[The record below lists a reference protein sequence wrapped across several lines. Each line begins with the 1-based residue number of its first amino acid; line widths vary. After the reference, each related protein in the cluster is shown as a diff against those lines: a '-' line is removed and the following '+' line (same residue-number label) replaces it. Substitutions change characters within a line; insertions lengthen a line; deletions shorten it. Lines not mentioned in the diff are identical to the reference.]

1 MFFIIVLDKKRGRGG
16 GGGALDFQHRV
27 TPTKRIWL
35 VVKMSDHI
43 SESEKGSQG
52 VANWRFKLQNSF
64 IL

>member
-1 MFFIIVLDKKRGRGG
+1 MFFIVVLDKKRGKK

-27 TPTKRIWL
+27 SPTRRIWL